1 MNKSEKEESKFW
13 LNETWIYYM
22 LCKNRQDDLRCA
34 TPSTPSWSESHKQK
48 ISHLH
53 CPVIKDETTNTE
65 KL

>member
-34 TPSTPSWSESHKQK
+34 IPSSSWSESHTQK

>member
-1 MNKSEKEESKFW
+1 
-13 LNETWIYYM
+13 M

-34 TPSTPSWSESHKQK
+34 TPSSSRSESHTQQ
-48 ISHLH
+48 ISHLP